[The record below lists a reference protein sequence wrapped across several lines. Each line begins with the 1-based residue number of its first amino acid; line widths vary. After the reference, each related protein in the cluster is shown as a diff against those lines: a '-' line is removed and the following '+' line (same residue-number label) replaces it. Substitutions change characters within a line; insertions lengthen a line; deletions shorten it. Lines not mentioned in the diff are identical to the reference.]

1 MKIKTTCKEVEQ
13 RYKNVIQV
21 LHYDLQS
28 MLCCETPIAYTTRAE
43 GWGADIYAFGDVAI
57 VTGYAPFGGIRPTHE
72 TNQRYE
78 KRAREITTG
87 TTHSWQEK
95 KTMLAKLIDEYIE
108 EVLG

>member
-1 MKIKTTCKEVEQ
+1 MKIKTTCKEIEQ
-13 RYKNVIQV
+13 RYKNIIRV

-28 MLCCETPIAYTTRAE
+28 MLSCESPIAYTTRAE
-43 GWGADIYAFGDVAI
+43 GWGADIYAFGNTAI
-57 VTGYAPFGGIRPTHE
+57 VTGFAPFGNIHPTHE

-78 KRAREITTG
+78 KRAREITAG
-87 TTHSWQEK
+87 THSWQEK